1 MRYLGSKIKLLTQ
14 IEEIIKKNHIDGE
27 TFADLFA
34 GTGCVGDYF
43 KDRYKII
50 SNDFLYYSYVF
61 NAAKVKNSGVPKF
74 ARFRK
79 KYSCDIFEWLNQLKY
94 QPNGTFFVYL
104 NYTPIGGRMF
114 FTETN
119 GIKIDGTR
127 QTIEQLNKEGIINET
142 EYCFL
147 IASLLESI
155 TKVSN
160 TSGTYEAFF
169 KFWDSRSQK
178 DFQIEPL
185 EIFNKFCKY
194 DNVVLSKDTNELVK
208 EIEGDIAYIDPP
220 YTVTQYISAYHMLE
234 TVAKYDSPIIKGI
247 GGKRGRGDKNSLY
260 AQRTQAKK
268 IVEDLFRQIQFNH
281 ILVSYSNQGLVPLD
295 ELIELAQK
303 FSVDGIV
310 KVYNF
315 DYKEYQNHRSSNKR
329 NGKNLNEV
337 IIYFQKDRKV
347 NKSPLNYSGSKDT
360 LLPAILKELPANIP
374 TFVDMMGGAF
384 NVGANVQAL
393 NAVVYNEINPYVYN
407 LIQWLLTADKKKIV
421 NDIEK
426 IINDYQMN
434 KAEKDSYNK
443 LRDAYNANPS
453 TEMLYVLHMYSFQNI
468 IRFNS
473 HHKFNTPVGVAGYS
487 DDIKNRILNFRV
499 KSPNVIFENKDYTS
513 INWREYEKGTIFY
526 FDPPYYI
533 TSAAYNDGKRG
544 MKGWGINE
552 EIELLNL
559 LNQIHDAGFF
569 FVLSNILKHKDKTNT
584 LLIEWVKRNNY
595 RIIEVGSS
603 GWRYAKN
610 EILIVN
616 Y

>member
-14 IEEIIKKNHIDGE
+14 IENVIEKNNIKGN

-61 NAAKVKNSGVPKF
+61 NTAKVKNSEIPKF
-74 ARFRK
+74 KKFRK
-79 KYSCDIFEWLNQLKY
+79 SYSYDIFEWLNCLKF
-94 QPNGTFFVYL
+94 QPDDSFFVYL
-104 NYTPIGGRMF
+104 NYTPVGGRMF
-114 FTETN
+114 FTEKN
-119 GIKIDGTR
+119 GIKIDGIR
-127 QTIEQLNKEGIINET
+127 QTIEKLKNKGIIDEV

-147 IASLLESI
+147 LASLLESI

-169 KFWDSRSQK
+169 KFWDPRSQK
-178 DFQIEPL
+178 DFEIEPL
-185 EIFNKFCKY
+185 ELFRKSCKCI
-194 DNVVLSKDTNELVK
+194 NEILSRDTNELVR

-220 YTVTQYISAYHMLE
+220 YTVTQYISAYHLLE
-234 TVAKYDSPIIKGI
+234 TVAKYDNPVITGV

-268 IVEDLFRQIQFNH
+268 MFEDLFRQIQFKH
-281 ILVSYSNQGLVPLD
+281 ILVSYSNQGLVSLE

-303 FSVDGIV
+303 FAVDGIV
-310 KVYNF
+310 KINNF
-315 DYKEYQNHRSSNKR
+315 NYKEYKNHRSSNKR

-337 IIYFQKDRKV
+337 IIYFQKDFEV

-360 LLPAILKELPANIP
+360 LLPAILKELPPNIN

-393 NAVVYNEINPYVYN
+393 NTVVYNELNPYVHN
-407 LIQWLLTADKKKIV
+407 LVQWLLTEDKNKIV
-421 NDIEK
+421 HNVEC
-426 IINDYQMN
+426 IIKRFGLR
-434 KAEKDSYNK
+434 KAGKESYNK
-443 LRDAYNANPS
+443 LRDSYNSNPS
-453 TEMLYVLHMYSFQNI
+453 NAMLYTLHMYSFQNM

-473 HHKFNTPVGVAGYS
+473 AHKFNTPVGVAGYS
-487 DDIKNRILNFRV
+487 DDIKNRILKFRA
-499 KSPNVIFENKDYTS
+499 KSPNVVFENRDYTS
-513 INWREYEKGTIFY
+513 INWSEFEEGTVFY

-559 LNQIHDAGFF
+559 LKQIDDAGYC
-569 FVLSNILKHKDKTNT
+569 FVLSNVIKHKDKINT
-584 LLIEWVKRNNY
+584 LLVEWVERNNY
-595 RIIEVGSS
+595 RIIEIGCS

-610 EILIVN
+610 EVLIVN